1 MAFEEEKLDDTWIQ
15 DFDKIDKPYQD
26 FYKENVYYV
35 PINIFYVNKENEI
48 DKITNEIFFLKNHNV
63 ISREEI
69 IDIIKRNSLYNKNNY
84 SLLSILKYNITIN
97 PEDVCDFSRKNGN
110 ENIEYYNSQFLTVLQ
125 HIDSIFFEKT
135 ISMFQELN
143 TLFIIFYEKD
153 NSNNSK
159 IANNCTKKIYL
170 RNKNNQKHNKTLRK

>member
-1 MAFEEEKLDDTWIQ
+1 M
-15 DFDKIDKPYQD
+15 
-26 FYKENVYYV
+26 
-35 PINIFYVNKENEI
+35 
-48 DKITNEIFFLKNHNV
+48 KNHNV

-84 SLLSILKYNITIN
+84 SLLSILKYNITVN
-97 PEDVCDFSRKNGN
+97 PENVSDFLNINDN
-110 ENIEYYNSQFLTVLQ
+110 ENIEYYNSQFLTILQ

-153 NSNNSK
+153 NSKFGNNF
-159 IANNCTKKIYL
+159 TKKIYL
-170 RNKNNQKHNKTLRK
+170 RKNNQKHNKTIRK